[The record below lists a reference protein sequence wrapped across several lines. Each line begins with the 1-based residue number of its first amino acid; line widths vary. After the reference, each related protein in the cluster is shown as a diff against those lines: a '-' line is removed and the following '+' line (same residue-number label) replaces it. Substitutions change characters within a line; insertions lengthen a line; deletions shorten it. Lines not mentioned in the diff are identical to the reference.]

1 MKDQSKMPLVEQL
14 DAHARSCP
22 ISLHVPGHKGGAIYP
37 DVWQKLLKWDVTEIS
52 GMDDLHHA
60 EDVIKEAEE
69 LLAQCYGVK
78 KSHFLVNGTTGGS
91 LAVIMTI
98 LRRGEK
104 VLVPKDAH
112 KSILHG
118 IELAGGVPI
127 FLTPETHEEIGVAN
141 GVSPELVEETLH
153 KYPDVKLCIFTYPSY
168 YGTIFNLQKCVQIAH
183 DFRAVVFVDEAH
195 GAHFLTSSE
204 FPKSAV
210 ELGADIVVQSAHK
223 TLPALTMGSYL
234 HIVHDLPV
242 FDKLA
247 YYLQVFQTS
256 SPSYLIMA
264 SLDAARKYVATYSDA
279 DVEAFWKM
287 RARWIKWLTKNKFDV
302 ILPDDP
308 LKIIVRKAGYTGY
321 ELQKIFEKSSY
332 FPELADESQ
341 LLLILPLIK
350 KGVDFTP
357 ISRIHS
363 PEKKATAKNLYETVA
378 TEVTELA
385 LTYEEMHQ
393 QATGFVALDD
403 ATDRISAET
412 ISLYP
417 PGIPAV
423 VRGER
428 LTEKHIYDLKKIR
441 NHHYQG
447 GEKLAASYIR
457 VFK

>member
-1 MKDQSKMPLVEQL
+1 MWNQSKMPLVERL
-14 DAHARSCP
+14 DAHAKSCP

-37 DVWQKLLKWDVTEIS
+37 DVWQKLLKWDVTEIT

-60 EDVIKEAEE
+60 EDVILEAET
-69 LLAQCYGVK
+69 LLADCYRVK
-78 KSHFLVNGTTGGS
+78 KSHFLVNGTSAGN
-91 LAVIMTI
+91 LAVIMTT

-104 VLVPKDAH
+104 VLVPRDAH

-118 IELAGGVPI
+118 IELAGGEPI
-127 FLTPETHEEIGVAN
+127 FLTPQIHGETGVAN
-141 GVSPELVEETLH
+141 GVTPELVAETLH
-153 KYPDVKLCIFTYPSY
+153 KHSNVKLCIFTYPSY
-168 YGTIFNLQKCVQIAH
+168 YGTIFNLQKCIQIAH
-183 DFRAVVFVDEAH
+183 QFGAVVFVDEAH

-210 ELGADIVVQSAHK
+210 KLGADIVVQSAHK

-234 HIVHDLPV
+234 HIVNDLPI
-242 FDKLA
+242 FEKLD

-264 SLDAARKYVATYSDA
+264 SLDAARKYVATYSEA

-308 LKIIVRKAGYTGY
+308 LKIIVRKPGYTGY
-321 ELQKIFEKSSY
+321 ELQEIFEASSY
-332 FPELADESQ
+332 FPELADEVQ

-357 ISRIHS
+357 ISRIYV
-363 PEKKATAKNLYETVA
+363 PEKKAANGSPREKTDFSA
-378 TEVTELA
+378 TELA
-385 LTYEEMHQ
+385 LTYEEMHIR
-393 QATGFVALDD
+393 TTDFIRLDD
-403 ATDRISAET
+403 SLGFISAET

-417 PGIPAV
+417 PGIPAII
-423 VRGER
+423 RGER
-428 LTEKHIYDLKKIR
+428 LTKKHISELKKIQT
-441 NHHYQG
+441 HHYQG
-447 GEKLAASYIR
+447 GEKLATNYIR
-457 VFK
+457 VFR